1 MIVFMSESAAD
12 ADLLRV
18 SHKARTLGLTPREVT
33 DGSRRAVIVTGEG
46 AAVDPEEFARL
57 PGVASCDAA
66 PRACLLAAR
75 EAREKP
81 TVVTVRGAS
90 IGAGPCALIAGPC
103 AVESADQ
110 LQRTAERV
118 ARAGIRFFRGGAF
131 KPRSSPYS
139 FQGLREEGLRLLEN
153 VRRQFDLRIVTEARD
168 ERTLPAVLEAADI
181 VQIGARNMQ
190 NFSLLEAVGDARRPV
205 LLKRGGGATLTELF
219 LAAEYILARG
229 NPQVI
234 LCERGIRT
242 FESSTRNTLDLSAV
256 PVARRHTHLP
266 IVVDPS
272 HAAGVA
278 WAVPALARAAVA
290 SGADGVMIE
299 VHPDPSHALSD
310 GPQALAFDA
319 FDALAAELRDL
330 SAWMASRR
338 PIW

>member
-1 MIVFMSESAAD
+1 MIVFMSESANEG
-12 ADLLRV
+12 DLRRV
-18 SHKARTLGLTPREVT
+18 SHKARSLGLTPREVT
-33 DGSRRAVIVTGEG
+33 DGSRRAVVVTGDG
-46 AAVDPEEFARL
+46 AAVDPAEFARL

-66 PRACLLAAR
+66 TRSYLLAAR
-75 EAREKP
+75 EACERP

-90 IGAGPCALIAGPC
+90 IGGGSCVLIAGPC
-103 AVESADQ
+103 AVESTDQ
-110 LQRTAERV
+110 LLRTAERV

-139 FQGLREEGLRLLEN
+139 FQGLREEGLRLLER
-153 VRRQFDLRIVTEARD
+153 VRREFDLRIVTEARD

-205 LLKRGGGATLTELF
+205 LLKRGGGATMTEWF
-219 LAAEYILARG
+219 LAAEYVLSRG
-229 NPQVI
+229 NAQLI

-299 VHPDPSHALSD
+299 VHPDPARALSD
-310 GPQALAFDA
+310 GPQALTFEAFDQ
-319 FDALAAELRDL
+319 LAVELSDL
-330 SAWMASRR
+330 SAWMASRSAIR
-338 PIW
+338 